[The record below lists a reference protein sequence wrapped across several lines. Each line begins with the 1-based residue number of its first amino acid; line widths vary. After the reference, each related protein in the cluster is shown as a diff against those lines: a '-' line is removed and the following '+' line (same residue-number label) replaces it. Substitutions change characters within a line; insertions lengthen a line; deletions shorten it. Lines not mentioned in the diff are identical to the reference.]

1 MRFFVLQKFRTYW
14 ELSSG
19 FCSFD
24 QWDEK
29 YTQNFFNL
37 LSRLYLKLYECVFD
51 FECCIIKFKK
61 VRRHLSLF
69 SICTHYMRCVRSCDD
84 LSKSK
89 YCFHCSHVRM
99 LDYAC
104 SSNFYDIDMYPR
116 DFSENFPNLVDYSTV
131 DLDIHLDPMPSFDNS
146 LKERSSLCKQFNVDT
161 RPGHLFISFRVFW
174 FACISIMLWRPYL
187 TLI

>member
-1 MRFFVLQKFRTYW
+1 
-14 ELSSG
+14 
-19 FCSFD
+19 
-24 QWDEK
+24 
-29 YTQNFFNL
+29 
-37 LSRLYLKLYECVFD
+37 
-51 FECCIIKFKK
+51 
-61 VRRHLSLF
+61 
-69 SICTHYMRCVRSCDD
+69 
-84 LSKSK
+84 
-89 YCFHCSHVRM
+89 
-99 LDYAC
+99 
-104 SSNFYDIDMYPR
+104 MYPR